1 MNVDIRN
8 LMQRPWVAPAAAGVV
23 GFAAGAVAGHLY
35 EKRKEEAEGEVIVI
49 DMEEVRKD
57 LDESIA
63 RVEERDEE
71 LEAEIEATK
80 RRHPATPLVEPPEL
94 TIVPDEEEVMEEE
107 IEIIEEQEE
116 EPIVNIFAN
125 GKPDNWDWEKELAL
139 RTDDS
144 PFILHEE
151 EFMANDEDSLPQ
163 QTLTYYEGDNIM
175 ADSADTPLYGW
186 DNIVG
191 PLRFGHGSSDQN
203 SFYVRNPNLKGEYEI
218 LRDPGKFAEI
228 VLGLEAD
235 NEQERAE
242 LKHSRQLRF
251 RMDD

>member
-23 GFAAGAVAGHLY
+23 GFAAGAIAGHLY

-49 DMEEVRKD
+49 DMDEIRKD

-63 RVEERDEE
+63 KVEEKE
-71 LEAEIEATK
+71 LEEEIEATK
-80 RRHPATPLVEPPEL
+80 RRHPAAPKVEPPTL
-94 TIVPDEEEVMEEE
+94 TIVPDDEEEVMEEV
-107 IEIIEEQEE
+107 IEIEEQEE
-116 EPIVNIFAN
+116 EPIVNVFAN
-125 GKPDNWDWEKELAL
+125 GKPDDWDWETELAS
-139 RTDDS
+139 RTNDS
-144 PFILHEE
+144 PFCIHEE
-151 EFMANDEDSLPQ
+151 EFMANEEDSLPQ

-186 DNIVG
+186 DNITG

-235 NEQERAE
+235 SEQERAE